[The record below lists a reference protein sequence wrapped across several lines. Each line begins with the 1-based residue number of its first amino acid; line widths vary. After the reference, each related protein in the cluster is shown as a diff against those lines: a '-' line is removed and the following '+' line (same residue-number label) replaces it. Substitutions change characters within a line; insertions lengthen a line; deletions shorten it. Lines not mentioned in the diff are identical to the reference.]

1 MPNCITGRA
10 RKLEGDGFISYV
22 IAKDD
27 DGLYLK
33 ITNNDEA
40 GTFTDEPIHLW
51 KLFDRIVEAS
61 TRDAG
66 CFKSKDLWSTPSQ
79 TKNTNDPGFVVAIL
93 MDIRFVESAGHGKYR
108 FRREVG

>member
-27 DGLYLK
+27 DGLYLQ
-33 ITNNDEA
+33 ITDNDEA
-40 GTFTDEPIHLW
+40 GTFTDKHIYLW

-61 TRDAG
+61 TSDGG
-66 CFKSKDLWSTPSQ
+66 CFESKDLWSAIPDE
-79 TKNTNDPGFVVAIL
+79 NNNDPGFVVAIL
-93 MDIRFVESAGHGKYR
+93 IDIRFVESAGRGKYR